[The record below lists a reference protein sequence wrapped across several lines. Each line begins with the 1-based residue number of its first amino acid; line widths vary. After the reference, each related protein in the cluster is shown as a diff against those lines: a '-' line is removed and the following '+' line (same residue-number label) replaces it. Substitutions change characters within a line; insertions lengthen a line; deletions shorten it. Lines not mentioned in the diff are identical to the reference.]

1 MRTIRPF
8 TSSALPGSRA
18 RSSSVASRLRMR
30 ARSLL
35 LRPTSSPGKAAGA
48 DPASRSLE
56 AHYARATAS
65 AGLSRAAPRA
75 MGARMS
81 SATPGLGASLP
92 LPPDLEMCRRIAE
105 HAEILGYES
114 LWIADTGAGPDA
126 FVVAA
131 VAAGVTRRAR
141 IGTAVIPVYTR
152 ALPVHAAGAG
162 SVAQLAPGRFVLGL
176 GISSETIVD
185 AWGGVLF
192 EKPFARMRETVAV
205 LRQMLAGERVS
216 FDGKTVRT
224 KSFRLVSPPPRPVPI
239 YIAALMPPML
249 ELAGDVADG
258 VILNFM
264 PAEAG
269 PRMLAHVR
277 KGAERAGRDGAELEV
292 VARFQTLVTDD
303 VPRARAVIRQMM
315 GPYFATSVYNRFVAW
330 CGFAEEARAIDAAW
344 RAKDRARNVAAVTD
358 DVVDRLAIIGTPEH
372 CRERLPP
379 PPAAGG
385 RHPPRHPLL
394 LPGGGGWGA

>member
-35 LRPTSSPGKAAGA
+35 LRPTSSPGKAARA
-48 DPASRSLE
+48 DPANRSRE

-75 MGARMS
+75 MGARMP
-81 SATPGLGASLP
+81 SALPRLGASLP
-92 LPPDLEMCRRIAE
+92 LPPDLDMCRRVAE

-131 VAAGVTRRAR
+131 VAAAVTRRVR
-141 IGTAVIPVYTR
+141 IGTAVVPIYTR
-152 ALPVHAAGAG
+152 ALPVLAAGAG
-162 SVAQLAPGRFVLGL
+162 SVAQLTPGRFILGL

-185 AWGGVLF
+185 TWGGV
-192 EKPFARMRETVAV
+192 PFRRPFTRMRETVAV

-216 FDGKTVRT
+216 FAGKTVRT
-224 KSFRLVSPPPRPVPI
+224 RNFRLVSPPPRPVPI
-239 YIAALMPPML
+239 YVAALMPPML
-249 ELAGDVADG
+249 ELAGEIADG

-264 PAEAG
+264 PAEAV

-277 KGAERAGRDGAELEV
+277 TGAARAGRDAAELEV
-292 VARFQTLVTDD
+292 VARFQTVVTDD
-303 VPRARAVIRQMM
+303 VPAARAAIRQMM

-344 RAKDRARNVAAVTD
+344 RARDRARNVA
-358 DVVDRLAIIGTPEH
+358 ESN
-372 CRERLPP
+372 
-379 PPAAGG
+379 
-385 RHPPRHPLL
+385 
-394 LPGGGGWGA
+394 